1 MSEAEEIEE
10 LITAYRMEVG
20 DWATSLEEACFD
32 RMDRAEQALREKIRS
47 IITER
52 DALKNAARSHR
63 E

>member
-1 MSEAEEIEE
+1 MSEAEEIER
-10 LITAYRMEVG
+10 LIDVACVLYGRCERILIWEKPYME
-20 DWATSLEEACFD
+20 A
-32 RMDRAEQALREKIRS
+32 RENLLSRINS